1 MGSQP
6 KTLSATEF
14 KAKCQQILDRLEPA
28 GLVIT
33 KRGRPIARVMPF
45 VNNSNL
51 IGSLK
56 CEVEVLGDI
65 FSTGEKWRPNPDL
78 PLATS
83 HLRIHGFK
91 RYSILGKG
99 IVSRTWSSPQI
110 HATARSMPMPKPA
123 CGTLP

>member
-1 MGSQP
+1 MGTKP
-6 KTLSATEF
+6 KTVTATEF
-14 KAKCQQILDRLEPA
+14 RAKCLELLAHREPT

-65 FSTGEKWRPNPDL
+65 FSTGEKWE
-78 PLATS
+78 AES
-83 HLRIHGFK
+83 
-91 RYSILGKG
+91 
-99 IVSRTWSSPQI
+99 
-110 HATARSMPMPKPA
+110 
-123 CGTLP
+123 